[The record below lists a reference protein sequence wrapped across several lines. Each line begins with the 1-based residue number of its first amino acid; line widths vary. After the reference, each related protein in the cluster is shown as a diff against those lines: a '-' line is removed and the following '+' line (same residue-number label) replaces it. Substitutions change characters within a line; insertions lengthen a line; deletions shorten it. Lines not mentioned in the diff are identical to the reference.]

1 MRFAVLFGV
10 CAAPLLAVQIPAGT
24 ELNIRLTD
32 KVASETTVAHTAIHA
47 VLVSPV
53 AVNGAVA
60 LPMGATLSGEVT
72 KVSAANFAGGAAQQA
87 TMLLKFTQIGLG
99 AYQTKLAAVVSGLD
113 NSRESVGTD
122 GTINGING
130 TETFSSRIDQG
141 IDKLKGSDRFAGLA
155 GIIQTAKQ
163 ALNIQPANANIDYDP
178 GVEMTLK
185 LTVAVDW
192 RGPTAGPEAK
202 LVPFP
207 DQDGLADL
215 VAREPFRTIAQNPP
229 SLRM

>member
-1 MRFAVLFGV
+1 MRFAVLIAV
-10 CAAPLLAVQIPAGT
+10 CAWPLAAVQIPAGT

-32 KVASETTVAHTAIHA
+32 KVASETTTAHTAIHA
-47 VLVSPV
+47 VLVNPV
-53 AVNGAVA
+53 VVNGAMVVP
-60 LPMGATLSGEVT
+60 LGAVLTGEVA
-72 KVSAANFAGGAAQQA
+72 KVSAANFDNGASQPA
-87 TMLLKFTQIGLG
+87 TMLLTFSGIGLG
-99 AYQTKLAAVVSGLD
+99 TYKTKLATVVSGLD

-141 IDKLKGSDRFAGLA
+141 IDKLKTNDRFAALV

-163 ALNIQPANANIDYDP
+163 VLNIQPANANIDYDA

-185 LTVAVDW
+185 LTAALDW

-202 LVPFP
+202 L
-207 DQDGLADL
+207 L
-215 VAREPFRTIAQNPP
+215 P
-229 SLRM
+229 SPIRMPWRVW